1 MAKRLRYRKYASI
14 VICLLLVGM
23 LSSICLSNIPLVK
36 ASPGA
41 IIYAGCRESTYGID
55 PFPEPEEWAQDMKL
69 MGGYWPGSQPA
80 GVWIVGIL
88 AGEGDDFMLWTEC
101 NLQFPSPGGSYEHI
115 IFDNTDL
122 HEPYLDYF
130 DTHGIK
136 VWLQVEPGLADVPT
150 LIDLVLDRYEHHD
163 CVVGLGIDVE
173 WHKQTE
179 EDWGVPVTDAL
190 AENWEAEVKL
200 HNEDYTLF
208 LKHFWYTWMP
218 PTYRGDIIFVNDS
231 QGFGNLNGMV
241 SEFDDW
247 AARYYPNIVMYQYGY
262 PADEKWWKRLS
273 NPPKDIGDAIAAVVE
288 QDMGLIWVDFTLRT
302 VFPPLGSD
310 NTPPVISNVA
320 SSSITYDSATIT
332 WDTDEPG
339 DSVVNYGTTTAL
351 GSTESKVTM
360 LTSHSITLTNLSAST
375 TYYYEIQSTDA
386 SSNTAVDDNNGSYY
400 TFTTAES
407 DTTPPVIE
415 NVATSNITGYSA
427 TITWDTDELSDSVVR
442 YGTTTPPGSTE
453 SDAAMVT
460 AHSIILTN
468 LSGSTTY
475 YYEVQ
480 STDASSNTAVDDNN
494 GSYYTFTT
502 TEADTTPPAAP
513 TGLTAT
519 AVSHSRIDL
528 DWNNN
533 TENDLDHYHVYR
545 STTSGFNCDN
555 STFLDETTASDYPD
569 TSVDDNT
576 TYYYKVTA
584 VDTSSN
590 ESDPSN
596 EANATTPEAPSGPTM
611 HVLAINM
618 ELLTLGQSYQGKAI
632 VYIVDENDDPV
643 PTATVYGHWEG
654 IAPSGTQDK
663 DTDGDGIAP
672 FWSGKV
678 RNPPSGSLFIFFV
691 DNVAKDGWTY
701 DPASNVET
709 SDNIATP

>member
-1 MAKRLRYRKYASI
+1 MARRLKHRAYASTI
-14 VICLLLVGM
+14 VCLLLVGM
-23 LSSICLSNIPLVK
+23 LSSICLSDIPLVK

-41 IIYAGCRESTYGID
+41 VIYAGCRESTYGIS
-55 PFPEPEEWAQDMKL
+55 PFPEPEEWEQDMKI
-69 MGGYWPGSQPA
+69 MASNWSGSQPV

-88 AGEGDDFMLWTEC
+88 AGEGEDYMLWTEC
-101 NLQFPSPGGSYEHI
+101 NLQFPSDGGSYEHI

-136 VWLQVEPGLADVPT
+136 VWLQIEPGLADVPT
-150 LIDLVLDRYEHHD
+150 LIDLVLNRYGNHS
-163 CVVGLGIDVE
+163 CVVGFGVDVE
-173 WHKQTE
+173 WHKQTVN
-179 EDWGVPVTDAL
+179 DWGIPVTDDNAQ
-190 AENWEAEVKL
+190 AWEAKVKS
-200 HNEDYTLF
+200 HNSYYTLF
-208 LKHFWYTWMP
+208 LKHFWWTWMP
-218 PTYRGDIIFVNDS
+218 PTYRGSIIFVNDS
-231 QGFGNLNGMV
+231 QGFGNLSRMV
-241 SEFDDW
+241 SEFEDW
-247 AARYYPNIVMYQYGY
+247 GARYYPNVVMYQYGY
-262 PADEKWWKRLS
+262 EADKKWWQRLS
-273 NPPKDIGDAIAAVVE
+273 NPPKDIGDAIAAVVD
-288 QDMGLIWVDFTLRT
+288 QDLGLIWVDFTLRD
-302 VFPPLGSD
+302 VFPPPGED

-320 SSSITYDSATIT
+320 SSSIT
-332 WDTDEPG
+332 G
-339 DSVVNYGTTTAL
+339 N
-351 GSTESKVTM
+351 
-360 LTSHSITLTNLSAST
+360 
-375 TYYYEIQSTDA
+375 
-386 SSNTAVDDNNGSYY
+386 
-400 TFTTAES
+400 
-407 DTTPPVIE
+407 
-415 NVATSNITGYSA
+415 SA

-460 AHSIILTN
+460 SHSITLTN
-468 LSGSTTY
+468 LSESTTY

-596 EANATTPEAPSGPTM
+596 EASATTPEAPTVLTM
-611 HVLAINM
+611 HVLRIDM
-618 ELLTLGQSYQGKAI
+618 ELLIPNQYQAKAT
-632 VYIVDENDDPV
+632 VYIVAENDDPV
-643 PTATVYGHWEG
+643 PSATVEGHWEG
-654 IAPSGTQDK
+654 IAPTGGISSSTNS
-663 DTDGDGIAP
+663 DGAAM
-672 FWSGKV
+672 FWSPKV
-678 RNPPSGSLFIFFV
+678 KNPPSGSLFIFVV
-691 DNVAKDGWTY
+691 DDVTKDGWTY
-701 DPASNVET
+701 DPNANVET
-709 SDNIATP
+709 RDNVAVP